1 MRALH
6 SLPSVLQ
13 GKFGDIILLSFLE
26 RGTCNVAQA
35 GLDLSL
41 PKRAG
46 INGVCHCLAGS
57 VFLPAI
63 ERALG
68 AGVFTRNTMLEM
80 EMAQSRSRDKGNLVC
95 CDFCLSS
102 SLLYVVSTANRQG
115 LRQAGNVSSPS
126 FDQIYK

>member
-95 CDFCLSS
+95 VIPVFL
-102 SLLYVVSTANRQG
+102 LLYCMLLALLIG
-115 LRQAGNVSSPS
+115 KG
-126 FDQIYK
+126 